1 MAGTSCF
8 IELSHRYYSIFRTDQ
23 SPQTGAFG
31 YQNEAE
37 MTSASAMKRVPAAAV
52 AECAV
57 QVGSPATGPVR
68 GKARPVLGRG
78 HRWKVL
84 AAGVAANVSFS
95 AAAAG
100 IPTTAIWLRSGY
112 RLDDGALG
120 VALGAIGLG
129 VALTELPWGVATDRW
144 GDRPVL
150 LGGLAA
156 TTLALLSMAIFMVPS
171 SSFVPAFH
179 WLLVALCVV
188 GLAGGSVNGSS
199 GRAIMRWFREG
210 ERGVAMSIR
219 QTAVPLGGGLG
230 ALLLPWLASEAG
242 FRAVYALLA
251 VMCAVSAL
259 LAWRWLHDPLE
270 DDATPRRPSAS
281 GPMRD
286 PLIWRIVLAIGLL
299 CAPQFAVLS
308 FATVYLHDFGGVGI
322 AGTTFAMVAVQLGA
336 MIMRVWSG
344 RLTDLRGNRRAYVRA
359 VVLVS
364 VAAFAALA
372 LSTAGN
378 AAAPVLIAA
387 IIAAGITV
395 SAWHGVA
402 YTELATLA
410 GAARAGTALGMC
422 NTLVYLSLFLAP
434 FSIPHI
440 LAATSWAG
448 VWLLAGLVALATWPL
463 FPRPVARA
471 SRTAPPPPAR

>member
-1 MAGTSCF
+1 
-8 IELSHRYYSIFRTDQ
+8 
-23 SPQTGAFG
+23 
-31 YQNEAE
+31 
-37 MTSASAMKRVPAAAV
+37 MKRVPGSVAA
-52 AECAV
+52 CAA
-57 QVGSPATGPVR
+57 GPALGP
-68 GKARPVLGRG
+68 G

-84 AAGVAANVSFS
+84 AAGVVANVSFS

-120 VALGAIGLG
+120 LALGAIGLG

-156 TTLALLSMAIFMVPS
+156 TTLALLAMAAFMVPS
-171 SSFVPAFH
+171 SGVVPAFH
-179 WLLVALCVV
+179 WLLAALCVV

-199 GRAIMRWFREG
+199 GRAIMRWFKEG
-210 ERGVAMSIR
+210 ERGLAMSIR

-230 ALLLPWLASEAG
+230 ALLLPWLASQAG
-242 FRAVYALLA
+242 FRAVYGLLA
-251 VMCAVSAL
+251 VMCAASGV
-259 LAWRWLHDPLE
+259 LAWRWLHDPRG
-270 DDATPRRPSAS
+270 DDDIAGGPKAGAGPQAPSTSAALRVSVGAAGRDTPQAERQPHRLRDGSGGAAAS
-281 GPMRD
+281 GPLGD
-286 PLIWRIVLAIGLL
+286 PRIWRIVLAIGLL

-322 AGTTFAMVAVQLGA
+322 AGTTFAMVAVQSGA

-344 RLTDLRGNRRAYVRA
+344 RHTDVHGNRRAYVRT

-364 VAAFAALA
+364 AAAFGALTLA
-372 LSTAGN
+372 TASQ
-378 AAAPVLIAA
+378 AAAPLLIAA
-387 IIAAGITV
+387 IVAAGITV

-410 GAARAGTALGMC
+410 GPARAGTALGMG
-422 NTLVYLSLFLAP
+422 NTLVYLSLFVAP
-434 FSIPHI
+434 SSIPHV
-440 LAATSWAG
+440 LAATSWTG
-448 VWLLAGLVALATWPL
+448 VWLLAGLIALATWPL
-463 FPRPVARA
+463 FPRAVPR
-471 SRTAPPPPAR
+471 